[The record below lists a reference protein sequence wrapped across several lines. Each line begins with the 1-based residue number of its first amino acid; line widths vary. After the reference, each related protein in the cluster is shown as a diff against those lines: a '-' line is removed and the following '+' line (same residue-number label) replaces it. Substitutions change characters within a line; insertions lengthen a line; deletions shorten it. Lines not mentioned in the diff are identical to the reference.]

1 MSVEDIIAFN
11 WIQELKTKAEQWVG
25 RTFIPGWENLSNQVE
40 LLLSLLANGGQLT
53 DKDIP
58 IKKIIINNIL
68 EYPIIGAE
76 YGYEI
81 PPINS
86 TRVFKYQ
93 NTFGIFN
100 LKWSGAYKNGGEYR
114 VYPNWTIITPNI
126 KKYSDKFSFTEQY
139 TNFQSIAEISS
150 PIPTQ
155 ARERESRIYIAI
167 NGRFALYYDRAANTF
182 NIMKD
187 GVFYKSI
194 PLMQSC
200 IVLGTICDMDGVPLW
215 SNGNLLYS
223 ENNIWY
229 LPQPLKAMTYTGH
242 LYLFP
247 LYGREIWECS
257 L

>member
-58 IKKIIINNIL
+58 IKKVIINNIL

-81 PPINS
+81 PLINS

-100 LKWSGAYKNGGEYR
+100 PKWSGAHISGGECR

-126 KKYSDKFSFTEQY
+126 KKYNHKFSFIEQY

-155 ARERESRIYIAI
+155 LRGAESHIYIAI

-194 PLMQSC
+194 PLMQSG

>member
-100 LKWSGAYKNGGEYR
+100 LKWSGSYRNGGEYR

-126 KKYSDKFSFTEQY
+126 KKYGDKFSFIEQY

-155 ARERESRIYIAI
+155 LRGEKSRIYIAI

-194 PLMQSC
+194 PLIPSG

>member
-68 EYPIIGAE
+68 EYPIIGTE

-126 KKYSDKFSFTEQY
+126 KEYDDKFSFIEQY

-155 ARERESRIYIAI
+155 AKERESHIYIAI

-194 PLMQSC
+194 PLMQSG